1 MWAAL
6 FITLPT
12 QPNAVRLRIWRGLKA
27 LGCAALRDGTYLLPA
42 DQATAFDALAA
53 EARAHGGTATVLAL
67 APRSE
72 QQQAEVLALF
82 DRSVAYG
89 EWRTT
94 TQALAREL
102 PRLSEPDARKHLRGV
117 ADALEALRQTD
128 HYPGAASAQ
137 ARNELDA
144 LRQAFDARFAK
155 GEPKPRPP
163 RGIPRLDAR
172 RFRNR
177 RWATRAR
184 PWVDRLASGWLIRRF
199 IDPGA
204 NFVWLA
210 EGQAAPRQAIGFDY
224 DGARFSHVGARVTF
238 EVLLHSFALEAVP
251 ALQRLAAAVHCLDV
265 GGMPVPEAS
274 GLEQVLAGL
283 RELHADDD
291 ALLQAAGAVFDALYA
306 APVSSTVST
315 AGVTSS

>member
-27 LGCAALRDGTYLLPA
+27 LGCAPLRDGTYLLPA
-42 DQATAFDALAA
+42 DQAAGFDALAE
-53 EARAHGGTATVLAL
+53 EARQHGGTATVLAL

-82 DRSVAYG
+82 DRSAAYG
-89 EWRTT
+89 EWRATV
-94 TQALAREL
+94 QALTRDL
-102 PRLSEPDARKHLRGV
+102 PRLGESDARKRVRGV

-128 HYPGAASAQ
+128 HYPGPASAQ
-137 ARNELDA
+137 ARIELDA
-144 LRQAFDARFAK
+144 LRGAFDAHFSK
-155 GEPKPRPP
+155 GEPKARAP
-163 RGIPRLDAR
+163 RGIARLIAGP
-172 RFRNR
+172 FKNR
-177 RWATRAR
+177 HWATRAR
-184 PWVDRLASGWLIRRF
+184 PWVDRLACGWLIRRF
-199 IDPGA
+199 IDPNA
-204 NFVWLA
+204 QFVWLQ
-210 EGQAAPRQAIGFDY
+210 EGCAAPRHAIGFDY

-238 EVLLHSFALEAVP
+238 EVLLHSFALEADT
-251 ALQRLAAAVHCLDV
+251 ALQRIAAAVHCLDV

-291 ALLQAAGAVFDALYA
+291 ALLQAAAAVFDALYA
-306 APVSSTVST
+306 APAATT
-315 AGVTSS
+315 R